1 MEGRI
6 LPPLPGLAVPGNLL
20 WLINRSGKDTRTLI
34 TNDEI
39 SPIMTATSDPL
50 WLLRASS
57 ALSAKRLV
65 DALNLVHARELEKQQ
80 MLRRILRATDF
91 SGITIGKSLC
101 ESDTYQAG
109 TKEIRA
115 LRAELSP
122 SQQTA

>member
-65 DALNLVHARELEKQQ
+65 DALNLAHAREFRETTDVAPHSKGNTLFWNHNREE
-80 MLRRILRATDF
+80 RI
-91 SGITIGKSLC
+91 
-101 ESDTYQAG
+101 
-109 TKEIRA
+109 
-115 LRAELSP
+115 
-122 SQQTA
+122 